1 MFSAKNTRLQRLAQ
15 QAGIELTDD
24 IEFFGEL
31 VAEECADIA
40 DSAHQVELPAAPIIR
55 RHFSLLEPK
64 NKGMK

>member
-1 MFSAKNTRLQRLAQ
+1 MFTAKNARLKQLAD
-15 QAGIELTDD
+15 QAGVELTDN

-40 DSAHQVELPAAPIIR
+40 DSATAVSLSAAPIIR

-64 NKGMK
+64 K

>member
-1 MFSAKNTRLQRLAQ
+1 MFSAKNSNLKKLAE

-31 VAEECADIA
+31 VAEECSDIA
-40 DSAHQVELPAAPIIR
+40 DSATEVNLPAGPIIR

-64 NKGMK
+64 R

>member
-1 MFSAKNTRLQRLAQ
+1 MFTSKNTRLKHLAD
-15 QAGIELTDD
+15 QAGIQLTDD

-40 DSAHQVELPAAPIIR
+40 DSASEVDLPAAPIIR

-64 NKGMK
+64 KS

>member
-1 MFSAKNTRLQRLAQ
+1 MFSARNARLRELAK
-15 QAGIELTDD
+15 QAGVELTDE

-40 DSAHQVELPAAPIIR
+40 DSAKETNLSASPIIR

-64 NKGMK
+64 R